1 MVNLALTP
9 TTDNN
14 SAYRKPLPNPENK
27 PSWNETWSAQMEY
40 NYGAIGN
47 ALDNFNNFLNNQNA
61 EFDPEWGEK
70 AWNLLSG
77 EDKRFLPYK
86 TSLLSTMNEH
96 HYYAVRRQIERK
108 MEADRT
114 MANAGIVQNGIVSLA
129 DPINLVTLPIGGFAS
144 SSFIKAG
151 AFASAKIATPIVGLE
166 MLNAKLDPTRTT
178 SETTLNISTA
188 IGTAF
193 LLGGALNKLKG
204 RNADL
209 LERIDKERTALVN
222 DLNNIPPSKFND
234 AFNDTRAFK
243 NLSNEE
249 LNVNSEKL
257 KEDLGLLNDFINV
270 ESGQFRGK
278 PFKREGS
285 DKLLDNPEIVDLLK
299 RFDLDPEQTVEK
311 LIDGAKL
318 KKADFEQKIF
328 DIESE
333 FTFRRIENSTQG
345 KDMWNIMDN
354 WFTNSP
360 FFKAVST
367 PLKRS
372 LQSKQLKGA
381 SNTIK
386 KFFIDLAG
394 DSALNFRAT
403 KLGIVSGQ
411 SVFQKSAVTKG
422 KWVKTYDRLYGLFGE
437 AQAKTPIRVMDYH
450 LSVTGKRQFNEWLT
464 EINRKRIFGIR
475 DGNSAIDNNAI
486 RLLDDFYGDWEKELV
501 RSGLLK
507 RGKYLEQELNV
518 AKIRLK
524 EIEDAIAKTD
534 DLSGKS
540 DDLLRRVDLEEELK
554 LQKQKVETIEAETKR
569 NISITEVEPFMPRYW
584 NQEAIRTNRNKF
596 EQILIK
602 HFEKNP
608 EVWVYDKKR
617 KTYFPKTLST
627 DIDDLAKRAKE
638 TTDNILGLRD
648 ISDADFT
655 YMGKGVSK
663 SLKFRELD
671 ISNKDV
677 YDFIQHDPAQIMK
690 VYSDRMAP
698 KLHMQQTFGTTNIE
712 EITNNLRKIM
722 QDAKVSTSVENAMI
736 RDFVALHDRITGV
749 VIKNPDALNQ
759 KIRRALTE
767 VAQLS
772 YLGTAGLASLTDFA
786 KIVMEHNNRSLFKS
800 LFSLIDDQAITLNA
814 KEGRLAGEILEILN
828 ADSYLRFSENVINN
842 PFENTSFSK
851 FMAKTRNAFF
861 FVNGLAPITNI
872 AKKFDSMIRVHET
885 IELAVKIKNKQSIP
899 KLDQE
904 KLLRYGLDNKTMIE
918 IANLV
923 DKGVIEKTKVRKVAG
938 QEIGGL
944 YLGNSEAWIENGAS
958 KSTLEKFR
966 VSLNSGIQNTI
977 LMGTPADKPIAVD
990 GVFYVNKNLG
1000 KLFGLPEDKIV
1011 KGYSRLESGLGAL
1024 PFQFYSYSFA
1034 ALNKITAGFAHGQ
1047 QKNRVISVLA
1057 AMGLGYMGLKLK
1069 NIGRPY
1075 VMENMSVEDK
1085 IARAFDMSG
1094 LAALYTD
1101 LGYSAGAFMKD
1112 AVDYDAFDTLG
1123 INRKGPDG
1131 DFGDAITTFTG
1142 AGTAWAYNILK
1153 GMKNFYDGNYDEA
1166 ASEFLGQT
1174 PFMNTLIGREISKDI
1189 RNYVEK
1195 GRF

>member
-1 MVNLALTP
+1 MVNLSLTP

-14 SAYRKPLPNPENK
+14 SAYIKPVPNPDNK

-47 ALDNFNNFLNNQNA
+47 TLDNFNNFLNNQNA

-77 EDKRFLPYK
+77 EDQRFLPYK
-86 TSLLSTMNEH
+86 TSLLSTINEH
-96 HYYAVRRQIERK
+96 HYYAVKQQLEDK
-108 MEADRT
+108 MDSDRV
-114 MANAGIVQNGIVSLA
+114 MANAGIVQNAIVSIA

-144 SSFIKAG
+144 SSFLKAG
-151 AFASAKIATPIVGLE
+151 AFASAKISSPIVGLE
-166 MLNAKLDPTRTT
+166 MLNAKLDPTRTKA
-178 SETTLNISTA
+178 ETALNISTA

-204 RNADL
+204 KNADL
-209 LERIDKERTALVN
+209 LERIDKDREALVN
-222 DLNNIPPSKFND
+222 DLNSIPPSKFND
-234 AFNDTRAFK
+234 AFNNNRIFK
-243 NLSNEE
+243 GASNEE
-249 LNVNSEKL
+249 LNTNVEKL
-257 KEDLGLLNDFINV
+257 KEDLGLLNDFISV
-270 ESGQFRGK
+270 ETGQFRGK
-278 PFKREGS
+278 PFKRTGS
-285 DKLLDNPEIVDLLK
+285 DKILDDPEATDLLK
-299 RFDLDPEQTVEK
+299 QFGLDPDITVTK
-311 LIDGAKL
+311 LIEGAKL
-318 KKADFEQKIF
+318 KKADFEEKIF

-333 FTFRRIENSTQG
+333 FKFRKIEESTQG
-345 KDMWNIMDN
+345 KDMWNYMDN

-367 PLKRS
+367 PLKRP
-372 LQSKQLKGA
+372 LQSKQLKTA
-381 SNTIK
+381 SNTVK
-386 KFFIDLAG
+386 KLFIDLAG
-394 DSALNFRAT
+394 DSALNYRAT
-403 KLGIVSGQ
+403 KLGIVTNQ
-411 SVFQKSAVTKG
+411 SVFQQSAVTKG

-437 AQAKTPIRVMDYH
+437 DQTKTPLKVMDYH
-450 LSVTGKRQFNEWLT
+450 ITGKKQFNEWL
-464 EINRKRIFGIR
+464 EEVNRKRIFGVR

-486 RLLDDFYGDWEKELV
+486 RLLDDFYGGWEKELV

-507 RGKYLEQELNV
+507 QGKFLRQELNV

-524 EIEDAIAKTD
+524 EIEEAIAKTD
-534 DLSGKS
+534 DLAEKS
-540 DDLLRRVDLEEELK
+540 EDLLIRINLEEDLK
-554 LQKQKVETIEAETKR
+554 LQRKKVEQIETETKR
-569 NISITEVEPFMPRYW
+569 NISISEVEPFFPRYW
-584 NQEAIRTNRNKF
+584 NQEAIKANRDKF

-617 KTYFPKTLST
+617 KAHFPKTLSSNP
-627 DIDDLAKRAKE
+627 DDLAKRAKE
-638 TTDNILGLRD
+638 ATDNILGIRD

-655 YMGKGVSK
+655 YMGKGKSK

-671 ISNKDV
+671 IPNKDV
-677 YDFIQHDPAQIMK
+677 YDFIQHDAAQIMK

-698 KLHMQQTFGTTNIE
+698 KLHMQQRFGTTDIE
-712 EITNNLRKIM
+712 EITNKLRKIM
-722 QDAKVSTSVENAMI
+722 QDAKVSTSVENAMV
-736 RDFVALHDRITGV
+736 RDFVALHDRITGI

-759 KIRRALTE
+759 KIRRGLTE

-786 KIVMEHNNRSLFKS
+786 KILMEHNNGAVFKS
-800 LFSLIDDQAITLNA
+800 LFNLIDDQKITLNA

-828 ADSYLRFSENVINN
+828 ADSYLRFSENIINN
-842 PFENTSFSK
+842 PFENTRFSRV
-851 FMAKTRNAFF
+851 MAKTRNTFF
-861 FVNGLAPITNI
+861 FVNALAPITNI

-885 IELAVKIKNKQSIP
+885 IELAVKIKNKQTIP

-904 KLLRYGLDNKTMIE
+904 KLLRYGLDNKTMLE
-918 IANLV
+918 IADLV
-923 DKGVIEKTKVRKVAG
+923 DKGVIEQTRVRTVAG
-938 QEIGGL
+938 QKIGGL

-958 KSTLEKFR
+958 KTTLEKFR

-1000 KLFGLPEDKIV
+1000 KMFGLKEDKIV
-1011 KGYSRLESGLGAL
+1011 KGYARLESGLGAL

-1034 ALNKITAGFAHGQ
+1034 ALNKVTAGFAHGQ
-1047 QKNRVISVLA
+1047 QKNRVVSMLA

-1075 VMENMSVEDK
+1075 VLENMSTEDK
-1085 IARAFDMSG
+1085 LARSFDMSG

-1112 AVDYDAFDTLG
+1112 AVDYDAFDKLG

-1131 DFGDAITTFTG
+1131 DLGDAITTFTG

-1153 GMKNFYDGNYDEA
+1153 GMQNFYNGDYDEA
-1166 ASEFLGQT
+1166 AGEFLNQT
-1174 PFMNTLIGREISKDI
+1174 PFMNTLIGREWKKDL
-1189 RNYVEK
+1189 RSLVEK